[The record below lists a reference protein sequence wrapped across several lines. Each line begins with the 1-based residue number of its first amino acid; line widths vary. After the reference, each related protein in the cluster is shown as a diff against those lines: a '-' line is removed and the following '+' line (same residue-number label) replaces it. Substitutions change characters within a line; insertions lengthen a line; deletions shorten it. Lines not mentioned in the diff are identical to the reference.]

1 MPVISKVIEKILSN
15 QLRSYF
21 ESNKLFY
28 ENQYGFRTDHSTE
41 YATLELIDRIISKMD
56 NDEIPFSIFL
66 DLSKAFDTIDHK
78 ILLDKLKYYGID
90 GIPFQLFKS
99 YLSDRKQYVEIN
111 DAKSDVLQITTGVPQ
126 GSILGPVLFI
136 IYINDFSQASQVF
149 NFISYA
155 DDTVLFSTLSNLTNP
170 QNTDPDF
177 LTNAELF
184 KINEWLEIN
193 KLSLNP
199 AKTKY
204 MLFHTH
210 QKRVKSIVPKIN
222 NTNIEKVEE
231 FKFLGLTLDTHL
243 NWKIHSENISNKCSR
258 ISGILNNLKYV
269 LPERIKLLLYNTLL
283 LPHIHYCLMTWGYH
297 GQRIYKIQKRAIR
310 TITLSKYYDHTAPLF
325 KKLKL
330 LTLKDIIVLQELK
343 FYFKFVHKLLPSYL
357 QQWQLTTNDDIHTH
371 NTRQQNELH
380 IVGTKH
386 TFAKQCLKHNLPKT
400 LNSIPKIVKDK
411 IGTHSFRGFINYAK
425 DSFIKSTKFVVRLR
439 TAIHACATK
448 INCSYSYTTYTTIF
462 FFFSRTFA
470 KHTHTHTHTHT
481 HARIF
486 V

>member
-1 MPVISKVIEKILSN
+1 
-15 QLRSYF
+15 
-21 ESNKLFY
+21 
-28 ENQYGFRTDHSTE
+28 
-41 YATLELIDRIISKMD
+41 
-56 NDEIPFSIFL
+56 
-66 DLSKAFDTIDHK
+66 
-78 ILLDKLKYYGID
+78 
-90 GIPFQLFKS
+90 
-99 YLSDRKQYVEIN
+99 
-111 DAKSDVLQITTGVPQ
+111 
-126 GSILGPVLFI
+126 
-136 IYINDFSQASQVF
+136 
-149 NFISYA
+149 
-155 DDTVLFSTLSNLTNP
+155 
-170 QNTDPDF
+170 
-177 LTNAELF
+177 
-184 KINEWLEIN
+184 
-193 KLSLNP
+193 
-199 AKTKY
+199 

-297 GQRIYKIQKRAIR
+297 GQRIYTIQKRAIR

-425 DSFIKSTKFVVRLR
+425 DSFIKKY
-439 TAIHACATK
+439 K
-448 INCSYSYTTYTTIF
+448 IRCEVTNCYTCM
-462 FFFSRTFA
+462 RN
-470 KHTHTHTHTHT
+470 
-481 HARIF
+481 
-486 V
+486 